1 MEVATEQGP
10 LENELKISAELEEII
25 LSGIVACRIVRI
37 RPQKS
42 DERLVTNYHNCT
54 AFGDTHIRARGRR
67 NTLTFMLVH
76 HGTRYHP

>member
-42 DERLVTNYHNCT
+42 DERLVTNCHNCT
-54 AFGDTHIRARGRR
+54 
-67 NTLTFMLVH
+67 
-76 HGTRYHP
+76 